1 MYDEFMF
8 DPKYK
13 ILYVG
18 SGDEDIEGELQQIQR
33 ESKRNMKNMKK
44 N

>member
-1 MYDEFMF
+1 MIVILLAIYFLYDEFMF

-18 SGDEDIEGELQQIQR
+18 NGEEDVEGE
-33 ESKRNMKNMKK
+33 
-44 N
+44 